1 MRYLPT
7 AEQAL
12 HRPPQLNMSWSAL
25 PPPAFRRALYAGLGR
40 ALIHVHSTGRVPDEA
55 ALWTACT
62 TCQTHD
68 WVLEGH
74 RAPWLWRL
82 LGAAGLQQAWAD
94 RLLAALPE
102 ARSTPDAD
110 QLAGL
115 VGCLAEAGH
124 PQARPA
130 LRALLSST
138 PDPSLTVCGA
148 RELVLLDGEHGLRT
162 VVDVVGAA
170 LHAGDSA
177 HHEGLGTWLSQVED
191 ILGPARVRAVLEDAP
206 GAAGA
211 ALRSAWFDDET
222 TDKHDGLDPGPP
234 VQAPLED
241 PERQSLWMQVHACA
255 LALARG
261 DSAPMDAAAL
271 ARALARLRRRPPQQL
286 DPLWLS
292 LDTHPDPFVRR
303 QLSRLFTGIR
313 DPLLRGLALEG
324 PLGHPDRLRWMV
336 RNMLSEDVPR
346 ILAALTLPLEED
358 EEHDRSSILLR
369 LHEVH
374 PSEAWLPA
382 LLHVYRQA
390 PSSLHREE
398 AVVRL
403 MDDDQAPDWLLA
415 EARFDAHP
423 EVAAAASFS
432 LAS

>member
-1 MRYLPT
+1 MP
-7 AEQAL
+7 
-12 HRPPQLNMSWSAL
+12 WSAL
-25 PPPAFRRALYAGLGR
+25 SASAFRRALHAGLGR

-55 ALWTACT
+55 ALWAACT

-68 WVLEGH
+68 WALEGH

-130 LRALLSST
+130 LRAMLSST

-148 RELVLLDGEHGLRT
+148 RELVLLDGESGLHT
-162 VVDVVGAA
+162 VAEVVGAA
-170 LHAGDSA
+170 LLQGDAA
-177 HHEGLGTWLSQVED
+177 HHQGLGTWLSQVED
-191 ILGPARVRAVLEDAP
+191 ILGPARVRAALATAAGP
-206 GAAGA
+206 AGA
-211 ALRSAWFDDET
+211 ALRSAWYDEET
-222 TDKHDGLDPGPP
+222 TDSEPPPDPGPP
-234 VQAPLED
+234 TPAPLED
-241 PERQSLWMQVHACA
+241 SERQTLWMQVHACA
-255 LALARG
+255 LALSRG
-261 DSAPMDAAAL
+261 APAPLDADEL

-292 LDTHPDPFVRR
+292 LDSHPDSRVRR
-303 QLSRLFTGIR
+303 QLSRLFTGLR
-313 DPLLRGLALEG
+313 DPLLRALALEG

-336 RNMLSEDVPR
+336 RNLLPEDVPR
-346 ILAALTLPLEED
+346 ILAALALGLEAA
-358 EEHDRSSILLR
+358 EEHDRCSILLR
-369 LHEVH
+369 MHEVH
-374 PSEAWLPA
+374 PGEGWLPA

-423 EVAAAASFS
+423 DVAAAASFS